1 MNIAIDPSHAVQHY
15 DLLPGLARRLTVP
28 PAAEL
33 RVRRGQVWLT
43 VSGRGGDLVLGAGA
57 RRCLL
62 DDGAWVIEAL
72 SGPAQIELASPVPR
86 WRRLLAR
93 WHRHWASLPSRDTVS
108 RDVTA

>member
-1 MNIAIDPSHAVQHY
+1 MTTRFDVLPVVQHY
-15 DLLPGLARRLTVP
+15 DLLPGLARRLPVP

-62 DDGAWVIEAL
+62 DDGVWVIEAL
-72 SGPAQIELASPVPR
+72 SGPAQVELTLPAPR
-86 WRRLLAR
+86 WRRLLTQWRQR
-93 WHRHWASLPSRDTVS
+93 WAVRNVPA
-108 RDVTA
+108 